1 MKDSAATPGRRAGSA
16 DEPSP
21 VATGLEAL
29 SWAVSSGAAGEV
41 VRHVEA
47 RRRRRVR
54 RRIAGVAGIACL
66 GLVGAWLFPQAAATS
81 AVPPIA
87 AVSTVVVAPETRTLA
102 DGSIVELR
110 PGAAIRVEYGPS
122 SRRVVLLAGEVH
134 FQVTKDA
141 ARPFVVVASGVEVRA
156 VGTAFSVDLGKRA
169 VDVLVTEGTVRVT
182 PPNAEPA
189 DEAAP
194 GGAVGSALVEA
205 GHRATV
211 EILADA
217 RLSLVTVSAVSAAEI
232 ARSLAWQAPM
242 VDLAGATVRELAAGF
257 AQRTGRR
264 IEVADR
270 ALAAVRIGGRLP
282 DDDVEG
288 FVRALEEVYGVLVE
302 RRPDGV
308 IVLRNGR

>member
-41 VRHVEA
+41 VRHVET

-66 GLVGAWLFPQAAATS
+66 GLVGAWLFPQAAATL

-87 AVSTVVVAPETRTLA
+87 ALSTVVVTPETRTLA

-110 PGAAIRVEYGPS
+110 PGAEIRVEYGPS
-122 SRRVVLLAGEVH
+122 SRRVVLRAGEVH

-169 VDVLVTEGTVRVT
+169 VDVLVTEGRVAVTSPPATVEATPAVAMVDAGQGTTVSLEVAGAAAVRSVPSGERRERLNWRVPLLEFSST
-182 PPNAEPA
+182 PLAEAIPMFNRHGRRHLVLDPTLGRLQLSGTLRA
-189 DEAAP
+189 DDTDSLFILLRNEFGIIAAP
-194 GGAVGSALVEA
+194 GSA
-205 GHRATV
+205 GHT
-211 EILADA
+211 
-217 RLSLVTVSAVSAAEI
+217 
-232 ARSLAWQAPM
+232 
-242 VDLAGATVRELAAGF
+242 EL
-257 AQRTGRR
+257 
-264 IEVADR
+264 
-270 ALAAVRIGGRLP
+270 
-282 DDDVEG
+282 
-288 FVRALEEVYGVLVE
+288 
-302 RRPDGV
+302 RRP
-308 IVLRNGR
+308 

>member
-169 VDVLVTEGTVRVT
+169 VDVLVTEGRVAVT
-182 PPNAEPA
+182 SPPAAE
-189 DEAAP
+189 EAAP
-194 GGAVGSALVEA
+194 AVAMVDA
-205 GHRATV
+205 GQGT
-211 EILADA
+211 
-217 RLSLVTVSAVSAAEI
+217 TVS
-232 ARSLAWQAPM
+232 
-242 VDLAGATVRELAAGF
+242 
-257 AQRTGRR
+257 
-264 IEVADR
+264 IEVAG
-270 ALAAVRIGGRLP
+270 AAAVRSVPSGERRERLNWRVPLLEFSGTPLAEAIPMFNRHGRRHLVLDPTLGRLQLSGTLRA
-282 DDDVEG
+282 DDTDSLFILLRNEFG
-288 FVRALEEVYGVLVE
+288 IIAAPGSAGHTEL
-302 RRPDGV
+302 RRP
-308 IVLRNGR
+308 

>member
-47 RRRRRVR
+47 RRRRCVR

-66 GLVGAWLFPQAAATS
+66 GLVGAWLFPQAAATL

-87 AVSTVVVAPETRTLA
+87 ALSTVVVTPETRTLA

-110 PGAAIRVEYGPS
+110 PGAEIRVEYGPS
-122 SRRVVLLAGEVH
+122 SRRVVLRAGEVH

-169 VDVLVTEGTVRVT
+169 VDVLVTEGRVAVTSPPATVEATPAVAMVDAGQGTTVSLEVAGAAAVRSVPSGERRERLNWRVPLLEFSGT
-182 PPNAEPA
+182 PLAEAIPMFNRHGRRHLVLDPTLGRLQLSGTLRA
-189 DEAAP
+189 DDTDSLFILLRNEFGIIAAP
-194 GGAVGSALVEA
+194 GSA
-205 GHRATV
+205 GHT
-211 EILADA
+211 
-217 RLSLVTVSAVSAAEI
+217 
-232 ARSLAWQAPM
+232 
-242 VDLAGATVRELAAGF
+242 EL
-257 AQRTGRR
+257 
-264 IEVADR
+264 
-270 ALAAVRIGGRLP
+270 
-282 DDDVEG
+282 
-288 FVRALEEVYGVLVE
+288 
-302 RRPDGV
+302 RRP
-308 IVLRNGR
+308 

>member
-169 VDVLVTEGTVRVT
+169 VDVLVTEGRVAVTSPPATVEATPAVAMVDAGQGTTVSLEVAGAAAVRSVPSRERRERLNWRVPLLEFSGT
-182 PPNAEPA
+182 PLAEAIPMFNRHGRRHLVLDPTLGRLQLSGTLRA
-189 DEAAP
+189 DDTDSLFILLRNEFGIIAAP
-194 GGAVGSALVEA
+194 GSA
-205 GHRATV
+205 GHT
-211 EILADA
+211 
-217 RLSLVTVSAVSAAEI
+217 
-232 ARSLAWQAPM
+232 
-242 VDLAGATVRELAAGF
+242 EL
-257 AQRTGRR
+257 
-264 IEVADR
+264 
-270 ALAAVRIGGRLP
+270 
-282 DDDVEG
+282 
-288 FVRALEEVYGVLVE
+288 
-302 RRPDGV
+302 RRP
-308 IVLRNGR
+308 

>member
-54 RRIAGVAGIACL
+54 RRIAGVAAIACL
-66 GLVGAWLFPQAAATS
+66 GLVGAWLFPQAAATL

-87 AVSTVVVAPETRTLA
+87 ALSTVVVTPETRTLA

-110 PGAAIRVEYGPS
+110 PGAEILVEYGPI
-122 SRRVVLLAGEVH
+122 SRRVVLRAGEVH

-156 VGTAFSVDLGKRA
+156 VGTAFTVDLGKRA
-169 VDVLVTEGTVRVT
+169 VDVLVTEGRVAVT
-182 PPNAEPA
+182 SPPAAE
-189 DEAAP
+189 EAAP
-194 GGAVGSALVEA
+194 AVAMVDA
-205 GHRATV
+205 GQGT
-211 EILADA
+211 
-217 RLSLVTVSAVSAAEI
+217 TVSLEV
-232 ARSLAWQAPM
+232 
-242 VDLAGATVRELAAGF
+242 AGA
-257 AQRTGRR
+257 
-264 IEVADR
+264 
-270 ALAAVRIGGRLP
+270 AAVRSVPSGERRERLNWRVPLLEFSGTPLAEAIPMFNRHGRRHLVLDPTLGRLQLSGTLRA
-282 DDDVEG
+282 DDTDSLFILLRNEFG
-288 FVRALEEVYGVLVE
+288 IIAAPGSAGHTEL
-302 RRPDGV
+302 RRP
-308 IVLRNGR
+308 

>member
-66 GLVGAWLFPQAAATS
+66 GLVGAWLFPQAAATL

-87 AVSTVVVAPETRTLA
+87 ALSTVVVTPETRTLA

-110 PGAAIRVEYGPS
+110 PGAEIRVEYGPS
-122 SRRVVLLAGEVH
+122 SRRVVLRAGEVH

-169 VDVLVTEGTVRVT
+169 VDVLVTEGRVAVTSPPATVEATPAVAMVDAGQGTTVSLEVAGAAAVRSVPSGERRERLNWRVPLLEFSGT
-182 PPNAEPA
+182 PLAEAIPMFNRHGRRHLVLDPTLGRLQLSGTLRA
-189 DEAAP
+189 DDTDSLFILLRNEFGIIAAP
-194 GGAVGSALVEA
+194 GSA
-205 GHRATV
+205 GHT
-211 EILADA
+211 
-217 RLSLVTVSAVSAAEI
+217 
-232 ARSLAWQAPM
+232 
-242 VDLAGATVRELAAGF
+242 EL
-257 AQRTGRR
+257 
-264 IEVADR
+264 
-270 ALAAVRIGGRLP
+270 
-282 DDDVEG
+282 
-288 FVRALEEVYGVLVE
+288 
-302 RRPDGV
+302 RRP
-308 IVLRNGR
+308 

>member
-110 PGAAIRVEYGPS
+110 PGAEIRVEYGPS
-122 SRRVVLLAGEVH
+122 SRRVVLRAGEVH

-169 VDVLVTEGTVRVT
+169 VDVLVTEGRVAVT
-182 PPNAEPA
+182 SPPAAE
-189 DEAAP
+189 EAAP
-194 GGAVGSALVEA
+194 AVAMVDA
-205 GHRATV
+205 GQGT
-211 EILADA
+211 
-217 RLSLVTVSAVSAAEI
+217 TVS
-232 ARSLAWQAPM
+232 
-242 VDLAGATVRELAAGF
+242 
-257 AQRTGRR
+257 
-264 IEVADR
+264 IEVAG
-270 ALAAVRIGGRLP
+270 AAAVRSVPSGERRERLNWRIPLLEFSGTPLAEAIPMFNRHGRRHLVLDPTLGRLQLSGTLRA
-282 DDDVEG
+282 DDTDSLFILLRNEFG
-288 FVRALEEVYGVLVE
+288 IIAAPGSAGHTEL
-302 RRPDGV
+302 RRP
-308 IVLRNGR
+308 

>member
-66 GLVGAWLFPQAAATS
+66 GLVGAWLFPQAAATL

-110 PGAAIRVEYGPS
+110 PGAEIRVEYGPS

-169 VDVLVTEGTVRVT
+169 VDVLVTEGRVAVT
-182 PPNAEPA
+182 SPPAAE
-189 DEAAP
+189 EAAP
-194 GGAVGSALVEA
+194 AVAMVDA
-205 GHRATV
+205 GQGT
-211 EILADA
+211 
-217 RLSLVTVSAVSAAEI
+217 TVS
-232 ARSLAWQAPM
+232 
-242 VDLAGATVRELAAGF
+242 
-257 AQRTGRR
+257 
-264 IEVADR
+264 IEVAG
-270 ALAAVRIGGRLP
+270 AAAVRSVPSGERRERLNWRVPLLEFSGTPLAEAIPMFNRHGRRHLVLDPTLGRLQLSGTLRA
-282 DDDVEG
+282 DDTDSLFILLRNEFG
-288 FVRALEEVYGVLVE
+288 IIAAPGSAGHTEL
-302 RRPDGV
+302 RRP
-308 IVLRNGR
+308 

>member
-1 MKDSAATPGRRAGSA
+1 MKDSAATPGRHAGSA

-66 GLVGAWLFPQAAATS
+66 GLVGAWLFPQAAATL

-110 PGAAIRVEYGPS
+110 PGAEILVEYGPS
-122 SRRVVLLAGEVH
+122 TRRVVLRAGEVH

-156 VGTAFSVDLGKRA
+156 VGTAFSVDLGKHA
-169 VDVLVTEGTVRVT
+169 VDVLVTEGRVAVT
-182 PPNAEPA
+182 SPP
-189 DEAAP
+189 
-194 GGAVGSALVEA
+194 
-205 GHRATV
+205 ATV
-211 EILADA
+211 EATPAVAMVDA
-217 RLSLVTVSAVSAAEI
+217 GQGTTVSLEV
-232 ARSLAWQAPM
+232 
-242 VDLAGATVRELAAGF
+242 AGA
-257 AQRTGRR
+257 
-264 IEVADR
+264 
-270 ALAAVRIGGRLP
+270 AAVRSVPSGERRERLNWRVPLLEFSGTPLAEAIPMFNRHGRRHLVLDPALGRLQLSGTLRA
-282 DDDVEG
+282 DDTDSLFILLRNEFGIIAVPG
-288 FVRALEEVYGVLVE
+288 
-302 RRPDGV
+302 
-308 IVLRNGR
+308 RNGRTELRNQ

>member
-66 GLVGAWLFPQAAATS
+66 GLVGAWLFPQAAATL

-87 AVSTVVVAPETRTLA
+87 AVSTVVVTPETRTLA

-110 PGAAIRVEYGPS
+110 PGAEIWVEYGSS

-141 ARPFVVVASGVEVRA
+141 ARPFVVVASGVELRA

-169 VDVLVTEGTVRVT
+169 VDVLVTEGRVAVTSPPATVEATPAVAMVDAGQGTTVSLEVAGAAAVRSVPSGERRERLNWRVPLLEFSGT
-182 PPNAEPA
+182 PLAEAIPMFNRHGRRHLVLDPTLGRLQLSGTLRA
-189 DEAAP
+189 DDTDSLFILLRNEFGIIAAP
-194 GGAVGSALVEA
+194 GSA
-205 GHRATV
+205 GHT
-211 EILADA
+211 
-217 RLSLVTVSAVSAAEI
+217 
-232 ARSLAWQAPM
+232 
-242 VDLAGATVRELAAGF
+242 EL
-257 AQRTGRR
+257 
-264 IEVADR
+264 
-270 ALAAVRIGGRLP
+270 
-282 DDDVEG
+282 
-288 FVRALEEVYGVLVE
+288 
-302 RRPDGV
+302 RRP
-308 IVLRNGR
+308 